1 MRPTLAALA
10 LIAVANTVVVISAN
24 RERAAPA
31 TFTAVEVCAS
41 HLMGGAGSDDP
52 PALRLALVRDTSTT
66 PRGLDSAGLRA
77 LGFDQADIAKVG
89 RPRVDSARW
98 TLERPAWVR
107 LQQRQDSLRW
117 FHAVEV
123 APRRDQLT
131 PDSTSLIIR
140 GLISIRWLRVGPP
153 HQHADGPA
161 PPPADILYP
170 VVDVLI
176 PPMLHLDRDQ
186 IAALRAALPD
196 TTGCSITRPVVIA
209 QGANGG
215 LWVHEVP

>member
-10 LIAVANTVVVISAN
+10 LIAVANTVVVVSAS

-31 TFTAVEVCAS
+31 TFTTVEVCAS

-52 PALRLALVRDTSTT
+52 PALRLALLRDTSTT

-107 LQQRQDSLRW
+107 LRQRDDSLRW
-117 FHAVEV
+117 FRAVEV
-123 APRRDQLT
+123 APRREQLA
-131 PDSTSLIIR
+131 PDSNSLIVR
-140 GLISIRWLRVGPP
+140 GLVAIRYLRIGPP
-153 HQHADGPA
+153 PQHADGTA
-161 PPPADILYP
+161 PADIIYP
-170 VVDVLI
+170 VVDEVI
-176 PPMLHLDRDQ
+176 PAMLHLDRQQ
-186 IAALRAALPD
+186 IADLRAALPD